1 MHMARKYSKANH
13 KLIDNLIVSR
23 AVVTGVTIESAS
35 FWIEA
40 ATDCVLSVTE

>member
-1 MHMARKYSKANH
+1 MHMTRKYSKTKL

-23 AVVTGVTIESAS
+23 AVMTGVTIESGN

-40 ATDCVLSVTE
+40 ATE